1 MYSSF
6 CQRLSHAGALLL
18 GQRIFPSVGGLVM
31 QRHCRSVSGVA
42 AYSQRR
48 SRLYSQRRCRAALP
62 HIAGPACFLP
72 SSAQPLSQRRCRAA
86 LPHIAGPACFLPS
99 AAQPLSQ
106 RRCRAAL
113 PHILHDLINSVLCL
127 LQPFWFHGVGSRAA
141 SCLITNMFMTL
152 AMNILSRFQI
162 FQFQT

>member
-1 MYSSF
+1 M
-6 CQRLSHAGALLL
+6 
-18 GQRIFPSVGGLVM
+18 
-31 QRHCRSVSGVA
+31 
-42 AYSQRR
+42 
-48 SRLYSQRRCRAALP
+48 RRCRCLCWGNFYTFAALP
-62 HIAGPACFLP
+62 LQTIDCVSGFAAICLRKCRLNTSAALPLQHILTKHVRLCRCITRHIYRNFSMP
-72 SSAQPLSQRRCRAA
+72 QPLSQRRCRAA

-141 SCLITNMFMTL
+141 SCLITNMFGSI
-152 AMNILSRFQI
+152 NQP
-162 FQFQT
+162 